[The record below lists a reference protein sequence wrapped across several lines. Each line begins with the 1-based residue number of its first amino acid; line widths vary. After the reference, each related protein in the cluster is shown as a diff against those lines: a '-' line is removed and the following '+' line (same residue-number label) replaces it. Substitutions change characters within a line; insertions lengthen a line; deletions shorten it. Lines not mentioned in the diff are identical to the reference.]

1 MTLSDKKEIDK
12 VLSGHG
18 LNESFRKHI
27 ISLFEKKEKEFIK
40 ELKSKFVNGMAY
52 TDLIIKKEIDNL
64 TGGELI

>member
-1 MTLSDKKEIDK
+1 MKISDKKEIDK

-52 TDLIIKKEIDNL
+52 TDFNKLKEEIDNL
-64 TGGELI
+64 TGDLK

>member
-1 MTLSDKKEIDK
+1 MKISDKKEIDK

-40 ELKSKFVNGMAY
+40 KLKKTICPEFVWEDIDKLAG
-52 TDLIIKKEIDNL
+52 DKLI
-64 TGGELI
+64 